1 MGNKIRVLVIDD
13 SALIR
18 KILTEVL
25 SSSPEIEVVG
35 AAADPLIA
43 REMIKQLNPDV
54 LTLDI
59 EMPHMD
65 GITFLSNLMRLR
77 PTPVVMISTLTEHGA
92 EATLNALS
100 LGAVDFIAKPK
111 VDVVNTLN
119 EYAEEIISK
128 VIMAA
133 QAKVGNVYNKAVKP
147 KTPAAATPASDISE
161 KHSADVILKAAPVK
175 SHISPTSKI
184 IALGASTGGT
194 EAIKAVV
201 KGFPADT
208 PPILITQ
215 HLPAAFSESFVRHID
230 LATEMSA
237 SIPKHGQ
244 TVEPGNIYLSP
255 GDKHMLVIREGDKYI
270 IQLSDGL
277 PVNRHK
283 PAVDVLFRSV
293 AQYAGANAIGVLL
306 TGMGADG
313 AAGMKEMHDAGAK
326 TVIQDEQSSVVW
338 GMPGAAF
345 KLGCTDYVVSL
356 GEVAN
361 KVLGLVKSAGVGKV
375 N

>member
-1 MGNKIRVLVIDD
+1 MDKIRVLIIDD

-18 KILTEVL
+18 KILTEIL
-25 SSSPEIEVVG
+25 SSSPNIEVVG

-92 EATLNALS
+92 EATLNALA

-111 VDVVNTLN
+111 VDVVNAIN

-128 VIMAA
+128 VIVAA
-133 QAKVGNVYNKAVKP
+133 QAKVGNIPNRAIKSKQ
-147 KTPAAATPASDISE
+147 TATE
-161 KHSADVILKAAPVK
+161 KHSADVILKAASVNTAIK
-175 SHISPTSKI
+175 HTNKLIVI
-184 IALGASTGGT
+184 GASTGGT

-208 PPILITQ
+208 PPVLITQ
-215 HLPAAFSESFVRHID
+215 HLPAAFSESFVRHVD
-230 LATEMSA
+230 LVTQMSA
-237 SIPKHGQ
+237 CIPKHGQ
-244 TVEPGNIYLSP
+244 IAEPGCIYLAP
-255 GDKHMLVIREGDKYI
+255 GDRHMLAVSEGGKYV

-283 PAVDVLFRSV
+283 PAVDVLFRSA
-293 AQYAGANAIGVLL
+293 AQCAGANAIAVLL

-313 AAGMKEMHDAGAK
+313 AIGMKEMHDAGAK

-356 GEVAN
+356 DEVSH
-361 KVLGLVKSAGVGKV
+361 KVLSLIKTKA
-375 N
+375 

>member
-1 MGNKIRVLVIDD
+1 MSKIRVLVIDD

-25 SSSPEIEVVG
+25 SSSPEIEVIG

-92 EATLNALS
+92 EATLNALA
-100 LGAVDFIAKPK
+100 LGAVDFIAKPR

-128 VIMAA
+128 VIGAA
-133 QAKVGNVYNKAVKP
+133 QAKVGNVYKRAVKP
-147 KTPAAATPASDISE
+147 PKSPVAATVAEVSE
-161 KHSADVILKAAPVK
+161 KHSVDVILKAAPVK
-175 SHISPTSKI
+175 THISPTNKI

-230 LATEMSA
+230 LATAMSA
-237 SIPKHGQ
+237 CIPKDGQ
-244 TVEPGNIYLSP
+244 LIEPGNIYLSP
-255 GDKHMLVIREGDKYI
+255 GDKHMLVVREGGKYI
-270 IQLSDGL
+270 IQLNDGL

-293 AQYAGANAIGVLL
+293 SQCAGANAIAVLL

-313 AAGMKEMHDAGAK
+313 AMGMKEMHDAGAK
-326 TVIQDEQSSVVW
+326 TVIQDEQSCVVW

-345 KLGCTDYVVSL
+345 KLGCVDYVVSL
-356 GEVAN
+356 EEVAN
-361 KVLGLVKSAGVGKV
+361 KVLSLVKPGGAGKG

>member
-1 MGNKIRVLVIDD
+1 MGKIRVLVIDD

-25 SSSPEIEVVG
+25 SSSPDIEVVG

-92 EATLNALS
+92 EATLNALA

-119 EYAEEIISK
+119 EYADEIISK
-128 VIMAA
+128 VIIAA
-133 QAKVGNVYNKAVKP
+133 KAKVGNIQPRAIKP
-147 KTPAAATPASDISE
+147 KTPAAPVPDVSE
-161 KHSADVILKAAPVK
+161 KHSVDVILKPAAAPLK
-175 SHISPTSKI
+175 THISPTNKI

-215 HLPAAFSESFVRHID
+215 HLPAAFSQSFVRHID
-230 LATEMSA
+230 LATAMSA
-237 SIPKHGQ
+237 CIPEHGQ
-244 TVEPGNIYLSP
+244 VVEPGNIYLSP
-255 GDKHMLVIREGDKYI
+255 GDKHMLVIREGNKYV

-293 AQYAGANAIGVLL
+293 SQCAGANAIGVLL

-313 AAGMKEMHDAGAK
+313 AMGMKEMHDAGAK

-338 GMPGAAF
+338 GMPGAAY

-356 GEVAN
+356 EEVSN
-361 KVLGLVKSAGVGKV
+361 KVLSLVKPGGAGKA

>member
-1 MGNKIRVLVIDD
+1 MGKIRVLVIDD

-92 EATLNALS
+92 EATLNALA

-119 EYAEEIISK
+119 DYADEIISK
-128 VIMAA
+128 VIVAA
-133 QAKVGNVYNKAVKP
+133 QAKVGAVQNRAVRAKS
-147 KTPAAATPASDISE
+147 PATTAHDVSE
-161 KHSADVILKAAPVK
+161 KHSVDVILKPTHVPLK
-175 SHISPTSKI
+175 THISPTNKI

-194 EAIKAVV
+194 EAIKTVV
-201 KGFPADT
+201 KGFSADT

-215 HLPAAFSESFVRHID
+215 HLPAAFSQSFVRHID
-230 LATEMSA
+230 LATEMTA
-237 SIPKHGQ
+237 CIPQHGQ

-255 GDKHMLVIREGDKYI
+255 GDRHMLVIREGGKYI

-293 AQYAGANAIGVLL
+293 AQCAGANAIAVLL

-313 AAGMKEMHDAGAK
+313 AVGMKEMHDAGAK

-345 KLGCTDYVVSL
+345 KLGCTDYVVPL
-356 GEVAN
+356 EEVSS
-361 KVLGLVKSAGVGKV
+361 KVLSLVKSASVGKV
-375 N
+375 S

>member
-1 MGNKIRVLVIDD
+1 MGKIRVLVIDD

-25 SSSPEIEVVG
+25 SSSPDIEVVG

-119 EYAEEIISK
+119 EYADEIISK
-128 VIMAA
+128 VIVAA
-133 QAKVGNVYNKAVKP
+133 QAKVGNVYNRVAKP
-147 KTPAAATPASDISE
+147 KTPAAPPVTEISE
-161 KHSADVILKAAPVK
+161 KHSVDVILKAAPVK
-175 SHISPTSKI
+175 THISPTNKI

-194 EAIKAVV
+194 EAIKTVV

-237 SIPKHGQ
+237 CIPKHGQ
-244 TVEPGNIYLSP
+244 TVESGHIYLSP
-255 GDKHMLVIREGDKYI
+255 GDKHMLVIREGGKYI

-293 AQYAGANAIGVLL
+293 AQCAGGNAVGVLL

-313 AAGMKEMHDAGAK
+313 AMGMKEMHDAGAK

-356 GEVAN
+356 DEVSH
-361 KVLGLVKSAGVGKV
+361 KVLSLVKPGSTSKV
-375 N
+375 I

>member
-1 MGNKIRVLVIDD
+1 MSEHMGKIRVLVIDD

-25 SSSPEIEVVG
+25 SSSPDIEVVG
-35 AAADPLIA
+35 TAADPLIA

-92 EATLNALS
+92 EATLDALA

-111 VDVVNTLN
+111 VDVVNTLT
-119 EYAEEIISK
+119 EYAEEIIAK
-128 VIMAA
+128 VKVAA
-133 QAKVGNVYNKAVKP
+133 QASVGNVLSRPVKV
-147 KTPAAATPASDISE
+147 KSSTTTAAAPEISE
-161 KHSADVILKAAPVK
+161 KHSADVILKAAAVK
-175 SHISPTSKI
+175 THIGSLNKI
-184 IALGASTGGT
+184 IAIGASTGGT

-201 KGFPADT
+201 KGFPVDT

-230 LATEMSA
+230 LVTEMSA
-237 SIPKHGQ
+237 CIPKHGQ
-244 TVEPGNIYLSP
+244 IVEQGRIYLSP
-255 GDKHMLVIREGDKYI
+255 GDAHMLVVREGGNYI
-270 IQLSDGL
+270 IHLNDGL

-283 PAVDVLFRSV
+283 PAVDVLFRSISLC
-293 AQYAGANAIGVLL
+293 AGANAVGVLL

-313 AAGMKEMHDAGAK
+313 AMGMKEMHDAGAK
-326 TVIQDEQSSVVW
+326 TVIQDQETSVVW

-345 KLGCTDYVVSL
+345 KLGCTDYVVPL
-356 GEVAN
+356 DEVAH
-361 KVLGLVKSAGVGKV
+361 KVLSLIKH
-375 N
+375 

>member
-1 MGNKIRVLVIDD
+1 
-13 SALIR
+13 
-18 KILTEVL
+18 
-25 SSSPEIEVVG
+25 
-35 AAADPLIA
+35 
-43 REMIKQLNPDV
+43 
-54 LTLDI
+54 
-59 EMPHMD
+59 MD

-92 EATLNALS
+92 EATLNALA

-119 EYAEEIISK
+119 DYAEEIISK
-128 VIMAA
+128 VIVAA
-133 QAKVGNVYNKAVKP
+133 QAKVGNIQNRAVKP
-147 KTPAAATPASDISE
+147 KSPAATVPEISE
-161 KHSADVILKAAPVK
+161 KHSVDVILKPAPIK
-175 SHISPTSKI
+175 THISPTNKI
-184 IALGASTGGT
+184 IVLGASTGGT
-194 EAIKAVV
+194 EAIKTVV
-201 KGFPADT
+201 KGFSSDT

-215 HLPAAFSESFVRHID
+215 HLPAAFSQSFVRHID

-237 SIPKHGQ
+237 CIPQHGQ

-255 GDKHMLVIREGDKYI
+255 GDRHMLVIREGGKYI
-270 IQLSDGL
+270 IHLSDGL

-283 PAVDVLFRSV
+283 PAVDVLFRSA
-293 AQYAGANAIGVLL
+293 AQCAGANAIGVLL

-313 AAGMKEMHDAGAK
+313 AMGMKEMHDAGAK

-356 GEVAN
+356 EEVSH
-361 KVLGLVKSAGVGKV
+361 KVLSLVKSGNAGKV
-375 N
+375 L

>member
-1 MGNKIRVLVIDD
+1 MDKIRVLIIDD

-18 KILTEVL
+18 KILTEIL
-25 SSSPEIEVVG
+25 SSSPNIEVVG

-92 EATLNALS
+92 EATLNALA

-111 VDVVNTLN
+111 VDVVNAIN

-128 VIMAA
+128 VIVAA
-133 QAKVGNVYNKAVKP
+133 QAKVGNIPNRAIKSKQTV
-147 KTPAAATPASDISE
+147 TE
-161 KHSADVILKAAPVK
+161 KHCADVILKAASVNTAIK
-175 SHISPTSKI
+175 HTNKLIVI
-184 IALGASTGGT
+184 GASTGGT
-194 EAIKAVV
+194 EAIKSVV

-215 HLPAAFSESFVRHID
+215 HLPAAFSESFVRHVD
-230 LATEMSA
+230 LVTQMSA
-237 SIPKHGQ
+237 CIPKHGQ
-244 TVEPGNIYLSP
+244 IAEPGYIYLAP
-255 GDKHMLVIREGDKYI
+255 GDRHMLVVNEGGKYV

-283 PAVDVLFRSV
+283 PAVDVLFRSA
-293 AQYAGANAIGVLL
+293 AQCAGANAIAVLL

-313 AAGMKEMHDAGAK
+313 AIGMKEMHDAGAK

-356 GEVAN
+356 DEVSH
-361 KVLGLVKSAGVGKV
+361 KVLSLIKTKA
-375 N
+375 